1 MENHHSA
8 TQGNTLTHLKLVNK
22 LGAAFFVMFIIGA
35 YLPLADLG
43 GWSTENFSLYKLA
56 EPTLLIILA
65 VIGTLIYASG
75 ISRLAGRA
83 VSFLFVILIVGWF
96 LYQLYDIY
104 DMAKTYREMR
114 GRSFEFKHFTRSFED
129 VVGALNIQGEDII
142 SPASFLLVISFIG
155 ITGCIY
161 SPRYRENQPL
171 KATLLGQNVP
181 ASESILSSANE
192 NGSTNKENSVIAK
205 GKNLLSIIVLKAIRF
220 IKYIY
225 KIVKPLIEALLDK
238 AADII
243 CEKAA
248 KLRPREA
255 QMGIARYYYRTD
267 FYELLIK
274 VTTCQY

>member
-1 MENHHSA
+1 MEKHHSA
-8 TQGNTLTHLKLVNK
+8 TQGNTLTHLKLLNK

-56 EPTLLIILA
+56 EPSLLIVLA
-65 VIGTLIYASG
+65 VTGTLIYASG
-75 ISRLAGRA
+75 VSRLAGRA

-96 LYQLYDIY
+96 LSQLYDIY
-104 DMAKTYREMR
+104 DMAKTYREVR
-114 GRSFEFKHFTRSFED
+114 GRPFEFKHFARSFED

-155 ITGCIY
+155 IAGCIY
-161 SPRYRENQPL
+161 SPRYRENKLL

-181 ASESILSSANE
+181 ASESPLSSANE
-192 NGSTNKENSVIAK
+192 NGNSNKEKTVIAK

-243 CEKAA
+243 CEKQPN
-248 KLRPREA
+248 LEREKVKWV
-255 QMGIARYYYRTD
+255 
-267 FYELLIK
+267 LLAIII
-274 VTTCQY
+274 VLIFMIF